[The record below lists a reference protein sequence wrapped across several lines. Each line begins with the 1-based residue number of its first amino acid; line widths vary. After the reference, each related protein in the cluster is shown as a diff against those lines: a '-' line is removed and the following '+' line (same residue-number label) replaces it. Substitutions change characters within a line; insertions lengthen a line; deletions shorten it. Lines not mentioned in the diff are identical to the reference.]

1 MQKHVQLD
9 FSTERAMQQKLSS
22 GSFTVSRCSIDVYN

>member
-9 FSTERAMQQKLSS
+9 FSTERAMQHKLSS
-22 GSFTVSRCSIDVYN
+22 GCFTVGRCSIDVYN